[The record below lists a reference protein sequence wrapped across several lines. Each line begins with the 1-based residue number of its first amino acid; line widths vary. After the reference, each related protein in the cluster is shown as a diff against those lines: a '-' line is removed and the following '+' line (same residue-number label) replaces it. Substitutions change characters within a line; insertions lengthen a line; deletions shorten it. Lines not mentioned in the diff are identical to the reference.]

1 MNLEIKS
8 LLFFII
14 RKREKCKRIKVL
26 SDEKKCIKFDN
37 IKNWFMEKFKS
48 PKIFKKNISAVLG

>member
-26 SDEKKCIKFDN
+26 SDEKKCIKFVYN
-37 IKNWFMEKFKS
+37 IKN
-48 PKIFKKNISAVLG
+48 